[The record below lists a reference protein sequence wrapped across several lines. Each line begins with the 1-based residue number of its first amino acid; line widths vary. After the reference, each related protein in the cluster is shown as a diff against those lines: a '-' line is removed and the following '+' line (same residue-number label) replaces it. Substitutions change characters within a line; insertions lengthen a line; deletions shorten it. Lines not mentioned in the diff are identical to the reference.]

1 MDTRDLTFSHLLW
14 MTAHHWRLAVDR
26 RLKNLGM
33 SQASWV
39 AVAAIAR
46 HDIPLSQGELAQQL
60 GVESATLVP
69 LLNRLVTQQL
79 IERVTPPGDRRK
91 RLLVATAEGQ
101 ALYEKVKVEA
111 DGLRETILSTI
122 PPDELAATRRVLE
135 RLLQEIENQSCER

>member
-1 MDTRDLTFSHLLW
+1 
-14 MTAHHWRLAVDR
+14 
-26 RLKNLGM
+26 
-33 SQASWV
+33 
-39 AVAAIAR
+39 
-46 HDIPLSQGELAQQL
+46 
-60 GVESATLVP
+60 
-69 LLNRLVTQQL
+69 VTQQL

-122 PPDELAATRRVLE
+122 PPDELAVTRRVLE